1 MPDLTGMYWAGAQ
14 PQLDALGW
22 DGVMNYAGDVPSNP
36 ANHGRI
42 ILQDPPAG
50 STVGKDAEITL
61 RFGQ

>member
-36 ANHGRI
+36 ANQGPI
-42 ILQDPPAG
+42 IFQDPPAG
-50 STVGKDAEITL
+50 STLGTDAEITL